1 MPEYNF
7 RAIKNQK
14 MLTREM
20 VFLLSELDREFFPT
34 PWSFDSWQDLFF
46 ENERLLVLLFCN
58 ESVIGFCLFNISP
71 EDSFAHLLKILIHP
85 EKRHIG
91 LASILLNKATSEL
104 DEIGCSKLYLEVEE
118 NNYAAI
124 SLYSSSGF
132 HSILTKKNF
141 YGEGRSALIM
151 TRGQ

>member
-1 MPEYNF
+1 
-7 RAIKNQK
+7 
-14 MLTREM
+14 M

-46 ENERLLVLLFCN
+46 ENERLLILLLSD
-58 ESVIGFCLFNISP
+58 ESVIGFCLFNISS
-71 EDSFAHLLKILIHP
+71 EDSFAHLLKILLLP

-91 LASILLNKATSEL
+91 LAGKLLNQATSEL

-118 NNYAAI
+118 SNYAAI
-124 SLYSSSGF
+124 SLYTSSGF